1 MAALLAWSTSYSVG
15 SDFPDAALARAS
27 SRRLFSAA
35 SWFST
40 SAHSWDFLLFV
51 TGMGLVSAGATGG
64 GGGEVVVV
72 VVVVGN
78 EDDDEDVAGA
88 GAAVV
93 GSDEDDAAA
102 AADGRNVDDDGLAE
116 EAGSEEVG
124 VAVSFVTVVEDAV
137 VVGGETTLAASPAG
151 AIMAPAETKR
161 DDIFGTFYETS
172 RVMSGVR

>member
-1 MAALLAWSTSYSVG
+1 
-15 SDFPDAALARAS
+15 
-27 SRRLFSAA
+27 LFSAA

-102 AADGRNVDDDGLAE
+102 AAAAAAADGRDVVDDGLAE